1 MSFKLNIFMAIMA
14 SLCVTTMQAQDLT
27 IKLWDNAT
35 APHSNGFSGE
45 DKDEGQE
52 RISNTNIAELFIY
65 EANPAKATGQAVV
78 ICPGGGYRLLA
89 MGHEG
94 HDYAKWMAENGI
106 TTAVLKYRLP
116 NNTPQVPMEDAA
128 EALRYMKEEYRG
140 KAAIKQLGIMGFS
153 AGGHLAASTAVGCL
167 KANGDT
173 SARAALRPDFAVL
186 FYPVITGHPLQTHKG
201 SYDYLLGKER
211 TQELTDKWSPE
222 LVAGKDAPQTLMI
235 LSNDDA
241 SVPPIN
247 STKFYNALKELGIP
261 ASINILPSGGH
272 GWGFRDSFKYKSM
285 WQETMLQWL
294 ESIRK

>member
-1 MSFKLNIFMAIMA
+1 MLNKLILAAIA
-14 SLCVTTMQAQDLT
+14 SLCIMTAQAQDLT

-35 APHSNGFSGE
+35 APHSNGLSGE

-52 RISNTNIAELFIY
+52 RVSNTNVTELFIY

-128 EALRYMKEEYRG
+128 EALRYMREEYRG
-140 KAAIKQLGIMGFS
+140 KESIKQLGIMGFS

-186 FYPVITGHPLQTHKG
+186 FYPVITGNPSQMHKG
-201 SYDYLLGKER
+201 SYDKLLGSDR

-222 LVAGKDAPQTLMI
+222 LVAGKDAPQTLLI
-235 LSNDDA
+235 LSSDDA
-241 SVPPIN
+241 TVPPIN
-247 STKFYNALKELGIP
+247 STKFYNTLKELGVP
-261 ASINILPSGGH
+261 ASITILPSGGH
-272 GWGFRDSFKYKSM
+272 GWGFRDSFKYKAI

>member
-1 MSFKLNIFMAIMA
+1 MLNKLILAAIA
-14 SLCVTTMQAQDLT
+14 SLCVMTAQAQDLT

-35 APHSNGFSGE
+35 APHSNGLSGE

-52 RISNTNIAELFIY
+52 RISNTNVAELFIY

-78 ICPGGGYRLLA
+78 ICPGGGYRLLS

-94 HDYAKWMAENGI
+94 RDYAKWMAENGI

-116 NNTPQVPMEDAA
+116 NTTPQVPMEDAA
-128 EALRYMKEEYRG
+128 EALRYMREEYRG
-140 KAAIKQLGIMGFS
+140 KESIKQLGIMGFS

-186 FYPVITGHPLQTHKG
+186 FYPVITGNPSQMHKG
-201 SYDYLLGKER
+201 SYDKLLGSDR

-222 LVAGKDAPQTLMI
+222 LVAGKDAPQTLLI
-235 LSNDDA
+235 LSSDDA
-241 SVPPIN
+241 TVPPIN
-247 STKFYNALKELGIP
+247 STKFYNALKELGVP
-261 ASINILPSGGH
+261 ASITILPSGGH
-272 GWGFRDSFKYKSM
+272 GWGFRDSFKYKAI

>member
-1 MSFKLNIFMAIMA
+1 MLNKLILAAIA
-14 SLCVTTMQAQDLT
+14 SLCIMTAQAQDLT

-35 APHSNGFSGE
+35 APHSNGLSGE

-52 RISNTNIAELFIY
+52 RISNTNVAELFIY

-78 ICPGGGYRLLA
+78 ICPGGGYRLLS

-94 HDYAKWMAENGI
+94 RDYAKWMAENGI

-116 NNTPQVPMEDAA
+116 NTTPQVPMEDAA
-128 EALRYMKEEYRG
+128 EALRYMREEYRG
-140 KAAIKQLGIMGFS
+140 KASIKQLGIMGFS

-186 FYPVITGHPLQTHKG
+186 FYPVITGNPSQMHKG
-201 SYDYLLGKER
+201 SYDKLLGSNR

-222 LVAGKDAPQTLMI
+222 LVAGKDAPQTLLI
-235 LSNDDA
+235 LSSDDA
-241 SVPPIN
+241 TVPPIN
-247 STKFYNALKELGIP
+247 STKFYNTLKELGVP
-261 ASINILPSGGH
+261 ASITILPSGGH
-272 GWGFRDSFKYKSM
+272 GWGFRDSFKYKAI

-294 ESIRK
+294 ASIRK

>member
-1 MSFKLNIFMAIMA
+1 MLNKLILAAIA
-14 SLCVTTMQAQDLT
+14 SLCIMTAQAQDLT

-35 APHSNGFSGE
+35 APHSNGLSGE

-52 RISNTNIAELFIY
+52 RISNTNVAELFIY

-78 ICPGGGYRLLA
+78 ICPGGGYRLLS

-94 HDYAKWMAENGI
+94 RDYAKWMAENGI

-116 NNTPQVPMEDAA
+116 NTTPQVPMEDAA
-128 EALRYMKEEYRG
+128 EALRYMREEYRG
-140 KAAIKQLGIMGFS
+140 KASIKQLGIMGFS

-186 FYPVITGHPLQTHKG
+186 FYPVITGNPSQMHKG
-201 SYDYLLGKER
+201 SYDKLLGSNR

-222 LVAGKDAPQTLMI
+222 LVAGKDAPQTLLI
-235 LSNDDA
+235 LSSDDA
-241 SVPPIN
+241 TVPPIN
-247 STKFYNALKELGIP
+247 STKFYNTLKELGVP
-261 ASINILPSGGH
+261 ASITILPSGGH
-272 GWGFRDSFKYKSM
+272 GWGFRDTFKYKAI
-285 WQETMLQWL
+285 WQEAMLQWL

>member
-1 MSFKLNIFMAIMA
+1 MLNKLILAAIA
-14 SLCVTTMQAQDLT
+14 SLCVMTAQAQDLT

-35 APHSNGFSGE
+35 APHSNGLSGE

-52 RISNTNIAELFIY
+52 RISNTNVAELLIY

-78 ICPGGGYRLLA
+78 ICPGGGYRLLS

-94 HDYAKWMAENGI
+94 RDYAKWMAENGI

-116 NNTPQVPMEDAA
+116 NTTPQVPMEDAA
-128 EALRYMKEEYRG
+128 EALRYMREEYRG
-140 KAAIKQLGIMGFS
+140 KASIKQLGIMGFS

-186 FYPVITGHPLQTHKG
+186 FYPVITGNPSQMHKG
-201 SYDYLLGKER
+201 SYDKLLGSDR

-222 LVAGKDAPQTLMI
+222 LVAGKDAPQTLLI
-235 LSNDDA
+235 LSSDDA
-241 SVPPIN
+241 TVPPIN
-247 STKFYNALKELGIP
+247 STKFYNTLKELGVP
-261 ASINILPSGGH
+261 ASITILPSGGH
-272 GWGFRDSFKYKSM
+272 GWGFRDSFKYKAI

-294 ESIRK
+294 ASIRK

>member
-1 MSFKLNIFMAIMA
+1 MLNKLILAAIA
-14 SLCVTTMQAQDLT
+14 SLCIMTAQAQDLT

-35 APHSNGFSGE
+35 APHSNGLSGE

-52 RISNTNIAELFIY
+52 RISNTNVAELFIY
-65 EANPAKATGQAVV
+65 EADPAKATGQAVV

-94 HDYAKWMAENGI
+94 HQYAEWMAENGI

-116 NNTPQVPMEDAA
+116 NTTPQVPMEDAA

-140 KAAIKQLGIMGFS
+140 KESIKQLGIMGFS
-153 AGGHLAASTAVGCL
+153 AGGHLAAATAVGCL

-186 FYPVITGHPLQTHKG
+186 FYPVITGNPSQMHKG
-201 SYDYLLGKER
+201 SYDKLLGSDR

-222 LVAGKDAPQTLMI
+222 LVAGKDAPQTLLI
-235 LSNDDA
+235 LSSDDA
-241 SVPPIN
+241 TVPPIN
-247 STKFYNALKELGIP
+247 STKFYNTLKELGVP
-261 ASINILPSGGH
+261 ASITILPSGGH
-272 GWGFRDSFKYKSM
+272 GWGFRDSFKYKAI
-285 WQETMLQWL
+285 WQEAMLQWL
-294 ESIRK
+294 ESIKK

>member
-1 MSFKLNIFMAIMA
+1 M
-14 SLCVTTMQAQDLT
+14 
-27 IKLWDNAT
+27 
-35 APHSNGFSGE
+35 
-45 DKDEGQE
+45 
-52 RISNTNIAELFIY
+52 
-65 EANPAKATGQAVV
+65 V

-94 HDYAKWMAENGI
+94 HQYAEWMAANGI

-116 NNTPQVPMEDAA
+116 NFTPQVPMEDAA
-128 EALRYMKEEYRG
+128 EALRYMREEYRG
-140 KAAIKQLGIMGFS
+140 KASIKQLGIMGFS

-201 SYDYLLGKER
+201 SYDYLLGRNR

-222 LVAGKDAPQTLMI
+222 LVAGKDAPQTLLI
-235 LSNDDA
+235 LSSDDA
-241 SVPPIN
+241 TVPPIN
-247 STKFYNALKELGIP
+247 STKFYNTLKELGVP
-261 ASINILPSGGH
+261 TSITILPSGGH
-272 GWGFRDSFKYKSM
+272 GWGFRDSFKYKAI

-294 ESIRK
+294 ENIRK

>member
-1 MSFKLNIFMAIMA
+1 MAIMA

-116 NNTPQVPMEDAA
+116 NTTPQVPMEDAA
-128 EALRYMKEEYRG
+128 EALRYMREEYRG
-140 KAAIKQLGIMGFS
+140 KASIKQLGIMGFS

-186 FYPVITGHPLQTHKG
+186 FYPVITGNPSQMHKG
-201 SYDYLLGKER
+201 SYDKLLGSDR

-222 LVAGKDAPQTLMI
+222 LVAGKDAPQTLLI
-235 LSNDDA
+235 LSSDDA
-241 SVPPIN
+241 TVPPIN
-247 STKFYNALKELGIP
+247 STKFYNTLKELGVP
-261 ASINILPSGGH
+261 ASITILPSGGH
-272 GWGFRDSFKYKSM
+272 GWGFRDTFKYKAI
-285 WQETMLQWL
+285 WQEAMSQWL
-294 ESIRK
+294 AGIQK

>member
-1 MSFKLNIFMAIMA
+1 MLNKLILAAIA
-14 SLCVTTMQAQDLT
+14 SLCVMTAQAQDLT

-35 APHSNGFSGE
+35 APHSNHLSGE

-78 ICPGGGYRLLA
+78 ICPGGGYRLLS

-94 HDYAKWMAENGI
+94 RDYAKWMAENGI

-116 NNTPQVPMEDAA
+116 NTTPQVPMEDAA
-128 EALRYMKEEYRG
+128 EALRYMREEYRG
-140 KAAIKQLGIMGFS
+140 KESIKQLGIMGFS

-186 FYPVITGHPLQTHKG
+186 FYPVITGNPSQMHKG
-201 SYDYLLGKER
+201 SYDKLLGSDR

-222 LVAGKDAPQTLMI
+222 LVAGKDAPQTLLI
-235 LSNDDA
+235 LSSDDA
-241 SVPPIN
+241 TVPPIN
-247 STKFYNALKELGIP
+247 STKFYNTLKELGVP
-261 ASINILPSGGH
+261 ASITILPSGGH
-272 GWGFRDSFKYKSM
+272 GWGFRDSFKYKAI
-285 WQETMLQWL
+285 WQEAMLQWL

>member
-1 MSFKLNIFMAIMA
+1 MLNKLILAAIA
-14 SLCVTTMQAQDLT
+14 SLCVMTAQAQDLT

-35 APHSNGFSGE
+35 APHSNGLSGE

-52 RISNTNIAELFIY
+52 RISNTNVAELFIY

-78 ICPGGGYRLLA
+78 ICPGGGYRLLS

-94 HDYAKWMAENGI
+94 RDYAKWMAENGI

-116 NNTPQVPMEDAA
+116 NTTPQVPMEDAA
-128 EALRYMKEEYRG
+128 EALRYMREEYRG
-140 KAAIKQLGIMGFS
+140 KESIKQLGIMGFS
-153 AGGHLAASTAVGCL
+153 AGGHLAASTAVGSL

-186 FYPVITGHPLQTHKG
+186 FYPVITGNPSQMHKG
-201 SYDYLLGKER
+201 SYDKLLGSDR

-222 LVAGKDAPQTLMI
+222 LVAGKDAPQTLLI
-235 LSNDDA
+235 LSSDDA
-241 SVPPIN
+241 TVPPIN
-247 STKFYNALKELGIP
+247 STKFYNTLKELGVP
-261 ASINILPSGGH
+261 ASITILPSGGH
-272 GWGFRDSFKYKSM
+272 GWGFRDSFKYKAI

>member
-1 MSFKLNIFMAIMA
+1 MLNKLILAAIA
-14 SLCVTTMQAQDLT
+14 SLCIMTAQAQDLT

-35 APHSNGFSGE
+35 APHSNHLSGE

-52 RISNTNIAELFIY
+52 RISNTNIAELLIY

-78 ICPGGGYRLLA
+78 ICPGGGYRLLS

-94 HDYAKWMAENGI
+94 RDYAKWMAENGI

-116 NNTPQVPMEDAA
+116 NTTPQVPMEDAA
-128 EALRYMKEEYRG
+128 EALRYMREEYRG
-140 KAAIKQLGIMGFS
+140 KESIKQLGIMGFS
-153 AGGHLAASTAVGCL
+153 AGGHLAAATAVGCL

-186 FYPVITGHPLQTHKG
+186 FYPVITGNPSQMHKG
-201 SYDYLLGKER
+201 SYDKLLGSDR

-222 LVAGKDAPQTLMI
+222 LVAGKDAPQTLLI
-235 LSNDDA
+235 LSSDDA
-241 SVPPIN
+241 TVPPIN
-247 STKFYNALKELGIP
+247 STKFYNTLKELGVP
-261 ASINILPSGGH
+261 ASITILPSGGH
-272 GWGFRDSFKYKSM
+272 GWGFRDSFKYKAI
-285 WQETMLQWL
+285 WQEAMLQWL

>member
-1 MSFKLNIFMAIMA
+1 MLNKLILAAIA
-14 SLCVTTMQAQDLT
+14 SLCIMNAQAQDLT

-35 APHSNGFSGE
+35 APHSNGLSGE

-52 RISNTNIAELFIY
+52 RISNTNITELFIY
-65 EANPAKATGQAVV
+65 EADPAKATGQAVV

-94 HDYAKWMAENGI
+94 HQYAEWMAENGI

-116 NNTPQVPMEDAA
+116 NTTPQVPMEDAA
-128 EALRYMKEEYRG
+128 EALRYMREEYRG
-140 KAAIKQLGIMGFS
+140 KESIKQLGIMGFS

-186 FYPVITGHPLQTHKG
+186 FYPVITGNPSQMHKG
-201 SYDYLLGKER
+201 SYDKLLGSDR

-222 LVAGKDAPQTLMI
+222 LVAGKDAPQTLLI
-235 LSNDDA
+235 LSSDDA
-241 SVPPIN
+241 TVPPIN
-247 STKFYNALKELGIP
+247 STKFYNTLKELGVP
-261 ASINILPSGGH
+261 ASITILPSGGH
-272 GWGFRDSFKYKSM
+272 GWGFRDSFKYKAI
-285 WQETMLQWL
+285 WQEAMLQWL
-294 ESIRK
+294 ASINK

>member
-1 MSFKLNIFMAIMA
+1 MLNKLILAAIA
-14 SLCVTTMQAQDLT
+14 SLCVMTAQAQDLT

-35 APHSNGFSGE
+35 APHSNGLSGE

-52 RISNTNIAELFIY
+52 RISNTNVAELFIY

-78 ICPGGGYRLLA
+78 ICPGGGYRLLS

-94 HDYAKWMAENGI
+94 RDYAKWMAENGI

-116 NNTPQVPMEDAA
+116 NTTPQVPMEDAA
-128 EALRYMKEEYRG
+128 EALRYMREEYRG
-140 KAAIKQLGIMGFS
+140 KESIKQLGIMGFS

-186 FYPVITGHPLQTHKG
+186 FYPVITGNPSQMHKG
-201 SYDYLLGKER
+201 SYDKLLGSNR

-222 LVAGKDAPQTLMI
+222 LVAGKDAPQTLLI
-235 LSNDDA
+235 LSSDDA
-241 SVPPIN
+241 TVPPIN
-247 STKFYNALKELGIP
+247 STKFYNTLKELGVP
-261 ASINILPSGGH
+261 ASITILPSGGH
-272 GWGFRDSFKYKSM
+272 GWGFRDTFKYKAI

>member
-1 MSFKLNIFMAIMA
+1 MKLNALLAIVA
-14 SLCVTTMQAQDLT
+14 SLFIMNSQAQDLT

-35 APHSNGFSGE
+35 APHSNRLTGE

-52 RISNTNIAELFIY
+52 RISNTNVAELYIY
-65 EANPAKATGQAVV
+65 EADPAKATGQAVV

-94 HDYAKWMAENGI
+94 HQYAKWMAENGI

-186 FYPVITGHPLQTHKG
+186 FYPVITGNPSQMHKG
-201 SYDYLLGKER
+201 SYDKLLGSDR

-222 LVAGKDAPQTLMI
+222 LVAGKDAPQTLLI
-235 LSNDDA
+235 LSSDDA
-241 SVPPIN
+241 TVPPIN
-247 STKFYNALKELGIP
+247 STKFYNTLKELGVP
-261 ASINILPSGGH
+261 ASITILPSGGH
-272 GWGFRDSFKYKSM
+272 GWGFRDSFKYKAI
-285 WQETMLQWL
+285 WQETMLEWL
-294 ESIRK
+294 ASIKK

>member
-35 APHSNGFSGE
+35 APHSNGLSGE

-52 RISNTNIAELFIY
+52 RVSNTNVTELFIY

-78 ICPGGGYRLLA
+78 ICPGGGYRLLS

-94 HDYAKWMAENGI
+94 RDYAKWMAENGI

-116 NNTPQVPMEDAA
+116 NTTPQVPMEDAA
-128 EALRYMKEEYRG
+128 EALRYMREEYRG
-140 KAAIKQLGIMGFS
+140 KESIKQLGIMGFS

-186 FYPVITGHPLQTHKG
+186 FYPVITGNPSQMHKG
-201 SYDYLLGKER
+201 SYDKLLGSNR

-222 LVAGKDAPQTLMI
+222 LVAGKDAPQTLLI
-235 LSNDDA
+235 LSSDDA
-241 SVPPIN
+241 TVPPIN
-247 STKFYNALKELGIP
+247 STKFYNTLKELGVP
-261 ASINILPSGGH
+261 ASITILPSGGH
-272 GWGFRDSFKYKSM
+272 GWGFRDSFKYKAI
-285 WQETMLQWL
+285 WQEAMLQWL

>member
-1 MSFKLNIFMAIMA
+1 MLNKLILAAIA
-14 SLCVTTMQAQDLT
+14 SLCVMTAQAQDLT

-35 APHSNGFSGE
+35 APHSNHLSGE

-52 RISNTNIAELFIY
+52 RISNTNVAELFIY

-78 ICPGGGYRLLA
+78 ICPGGGYRLLS

-94 HDYAKWMAENGI
+94 RDYAKWMAENGI

-116 NNTPQVPMEDAA
+116 NTTPQVPMEDAA

-140 KAAIKQLGIMGFS
+140 KASIKQLGIMGFS

-186 FYPVITGHPLQTHKG
+186 FYPVITGNPSQMHKG
-201 SYDYLLGKER
+201 SYDKLLGSDR

-222 LVAGKDAPQTLMI
+222 LVAGKDAPQTLLI
-235 LSNDDA
+235 LSSDDA
-241 SVPPIN
+241 TVPPIN
-247 STKFYNALKELGIP
+247 STKFYNTLKELGVP
-261 ASINILPSGGH
+261 ASITILPSGGH
-272 GWGFRDSFKYKSM
+272 GWGFRDSFKYKAI
-285 WQETMLQWL
+285 WQEAMLQWL

>member
-1 MSFKLNIFMAIMA
+1 MLNKLILAAIA
-14 SLCVTTMQAQDLT
+14 SLCIMTAQAQDLT

-35 APHSNGFSGE
+35 APHSNGLSGE

-52 RISNTNIAELFIY
+52 RISNTNVAELFIY

-78 ICPGGGYRLLA
+78 ICPGGGYRLLS

-94 HDYAKWMAENGI
+94 RDYAKWMAENGI

-116 NNTPQVPMEDAA
+116 NTTPQVPMEDAA
-128 EALRYMKEEYRG
+128 EALRYMREEYRG
-140 KAAIKQLGIMGFS
+140 KASIKQLGIMGFS

-186 FYPVITGHPLQTHKG
+186 FYPVITGNPSQMHKG
-201 SYDYLLGKER
+201 SYDKLLGSDR

-222 LVAGKDAPQTLMI
+222 LVAGKDAPQTLLI
-235 LSNDDA
+235 LSSDDA
-241 SVPPIN
+241 TVPPIN
-247 STKFYNALKELGIP
+247 STKFYNTLKELGVP
-261 ASINILPSGGH
+261 ASITILPSGGH
-272 GWGFRDSFKYKSM
+272 GWGFRDSFKYKAI
-285 WQETMLQWL
+285 WQEAMLQWL
-294 ESIRK
+294 ENIRK

>member
-1 MSFKLNIFMAIMA
+1 MLNKLILAAIA
-14 SLCVTTMQAQDLT
+14 SLCIMTAQAQDLT

-35 APHSNGFSGE
+35 APHSNGLSGE

-52 RISNTNIAELFIY
+52 RISNTNVAELFIY
-65 EANPAKATGQAVV
+65 EADPAKATGQAVV

-94 HDYAKWMAENGI
+94 HQYAEWMAENGI

-116 NNTPQVPMEDAA
+116 NTTPQVPMEDAA

-140 KAAIKQLGIMGFS
+140 KASIKQLGIMGFS

-186 FYPVITGHPLQTHKG
+186 FYPVITGNPSQMHKG
-201 SYDYLLGKER
+201 SYDKLLGSDR
-211 TQELTDKWSPE
+211 TQKLTDRWSPE
-222 LVAGKDAPQTLMI
+222 LVAGKDAPQTLLI
-235 LSNDDA
+235 LSSDDA
-241 SVPPIN
+241 TVPPIN
-247 STKFYNALKELGIP
+247 STKFYNTLKELGVP
-261 ASINILPSGGH
+261 ASITILPSGGH
-272 GWGFRDSFKYKSM
+272 GWGFRDSFKYKAI

-294 ESIRK
+294 ENIRK

>member
-1 MSFKLNIFMAIMA
+1 MKLNALLAIVA
-14 SLCVTTMQAQDLT
+14 SLFIMNAQAQDLT
-27 IKLWDNAT
+27 IKLWDNTT
-35 APHSNGFSGE
+35 APHSNLLTGE

-52 RISNTNIAELFIY
+52 RISNTNVAELYIY
-65 EANPAKATGQAVV
+65 EAEPAKATGQAVV

-94 HDYAKWMAENGI
+94 HQYAKWMAENGI

-116 NNTPQVPMEDAA
+116 NTTPQVPMEDAA
-128 EALRYMKEEYRG
+128 EALRYMREEYRG
-140 KAAIKQLGIMGFS
+140 KESIKQLGIMGFS
-153 AGGHLAASTAVGCL
+153 AGGHLAAATAVGCL

-186 FYPVITGHPLQTHKG
+186 FYPVITGNPSQMHKG
-201 SYDYLLGKER
+201 SYDKLLGSDR

-222 LVAGKDAPQTLMI
+222 LVAGKDAPQTLLI
-235 LSNDDA
+235 LSSDDA
-241 SVPPIN
+241 TVPPIN
-247 STKFYNALKELGIP
+247 STKFYNTLKELGVP
-261 ASINILPSGGH
+261 ASITILPSGGH
-272 GWGFRDSFKYKSM
+272 GWGFRDSFKYKAI